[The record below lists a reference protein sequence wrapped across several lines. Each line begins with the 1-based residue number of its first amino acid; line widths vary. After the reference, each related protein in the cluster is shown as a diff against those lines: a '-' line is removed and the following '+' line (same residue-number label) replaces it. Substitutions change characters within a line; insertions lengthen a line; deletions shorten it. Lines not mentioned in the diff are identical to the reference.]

1 MLALGEQTHD
11 VPMQVSALNKLSLV
25 TAMRLGQFEEANEFL
40 LDADRRARS
49 HEDKAGLSEMGLI
62 RCMMCTAV
70 ADFDGVIHYMDETVA
85 LGEELGVKE
94 QMTMGAAHIA
104 SSQAYLLQFD
114 KAMQT
119 VTEGVALCREIGD
132 RLNESA
138 LLGGSAALVHMARGN
153 FQESKAVAEEGLAIG
168 VQIGSVYGQLHGF
181 RMLGSIAMQ
190 QGDYEQ
196 AIDHFQNDL
205 DASQKVGAPWSM
217 AEAYCLLG
225 TAYLDI
231 STDLIDRVF
240 GFHNKAEEILEQP
253 AGALMGATAWAESG
267 LLPAGRGQE

>member
-1 MLALGEQTHD
+1 
-11 VPMQVSALNKLSLV
+11 MQVSALNKLSLV

-94 QMTMGAAHIA
+94 QMTMGAGHIA
-104 SSQAYLLQFD
+104 STSQAYLLQFD

-196 AIDHFQNDL
+196 AIDHFQNYL
-205 DASQKVGAPWSM
+205 DASQKVGTPWSM

-231 STDLIDRVF
+231 STENLIDRVF

-253 AGALMGATAWAESG
+253 AGALMGATAWAELG
-267 LLPAGRGQE
+267 FCLRGRGQE